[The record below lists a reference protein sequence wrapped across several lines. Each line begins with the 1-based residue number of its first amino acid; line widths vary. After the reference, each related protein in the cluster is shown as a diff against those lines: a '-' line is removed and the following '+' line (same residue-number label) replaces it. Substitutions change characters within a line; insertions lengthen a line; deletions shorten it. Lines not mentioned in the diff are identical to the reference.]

1 MRRIILLTWYF
12 FALTSS
18 GGVLT
23 VGPFA
28 DNVHC
33 ETVRRLVASTATP
46 VRGHRARLVGSPI
59 CWSPGRR
66 TRAATLIELL

>member
-1 MRRIILLTWYF
+1 MRRIILLIWYF

-28 DNVHC
+28 SDVDC
-33 ETVRRLVASTATP
+33 ETVRRLAAEYTLATP
-46 VRGHRARLVGSPI
+46 VRGYIEPGCWVLV
-59 CWSPGRR
+59 
-66 TRAATLIELL
+66 